1 MSETLDIYLRAHT
14 VLLDEP
20 KRKLRDTN
28 HPRADLRKWPE
39 FALVFDCE
47 SRTDVSQALTF
58 GFYRLL
64 KLEGTVYVLEE
75 EGAFFNDDLPKRERK
90 ILEAYVHSAVPDHP
104 PSLPPRFP
112 LHSRSGFV
120 RTTFYRYARKGALIV
135 GFNICYDL
143 ARLAT
148 KWSPGDENEWSLVLS
163 EYPDGNENLNHPRVL
178 IEPLDSRKAF
188 IRFRAEWVP
197 KQGKAKPT
205 DINKAGFLDLRTLLW
220 AEFHK
225 SMSLKS
231 ACELKAFKKHDLP
244 QKDDYAPTGQVS
256 VAEIEYGR
264 QDVRCTVALLNA
276 AKQEFDLHPTNRRP
290 DKIYSPGS
298 FVKSYFDQ
306 MGIIPPAEK
315 FKVPDEILGI
325 AMESYTGGRSEA
337 RIRNVELPVAPVDFT
352 SEYPT
357 ICVLMELMKVLTA
370 KDVSF
375 EDATADVQKLLE
387 KVTLKK
393 CFDPNLWPDLRFFA
407 LVKPKG
413 DVLPVRT
420 MYNGFTQNVGNNYLS
435 DDKLIWVAGPD
446 LINSAIQNHGKIP
459 RIERALRLV
468 PHGKQPGLR
477 PVRLRGAV
485 RIDPRRDDLF
495 RKVIEERK
503 RHESDKELYHWL
515 KIFAN
520 SIYGCFVEINPETLP
535 REKSVRVR
543 VYSGEESFIPNKRNQ
558 FIEREGLWYSPYL
571 GSLITA
577 GGRLL
582 LGMLEKCVSER
593 GGVYAW
599 ADTDALGIVSSTEGG
614 ALSGVPGCKNSRI
627 LPRTEVQEIIDRFAG
642 LNPYGFGGSI
652 LRFTEDNYI
661 NSDPKNAFRQLLA
674 FVISAKRYATYERH
688 GDQITIIRPKAHGL
702 GYLYPPA
709 DSPKGWDDDHE
720 LPKWVYEAWEYILR
734 KVLRLRPGEPAW
746 LRRPQMMRMVV
757 TTNSLLRRMH
767 RWKRFRPYNFF
778 LVPIL
783 AHGGYPADID
793 PDKFTLV
800 TPFEK
805 DQRKWLD
812 SVCINLEDS
821 RGKKRYRLT
830 TSFESDV
837 YGERAVVA
845 TFEALLN
852 DYLRHPE
859 SKSLAPNGEPCR
871 RETVGLLQR
880 AHIIGGKHRRIG
892 KEVDRRWEEGDDL
905 DAIRQRPIEYLA
917 IRAKSG
923 DATAIPGGAL
933 SRLVKK
939 IGLRKLMRQGLGR
952 RILQKIW
959 RQEPVKISTLRE
971 YERAIRQF
979 TSTTRRRK
987 SARL

>member
-1 MSETLDIYLRAHT
+1 MGGTHDLYFRAHT
-14 VLLDEP
+14 VPLDQPQDE
-20 KRKLRDTN
+20 RSGTGD
-28 HPRADLRKWPE
+28 PRADLRRRPE

-47 SRTDVSQALTF
+47 SRTDVRQELTF

-64 KLEGTVYVLEE
+64 KLNGTVYELEE
-75 EGAFFNDDLPKRERK
+75 EGAFFNDNLPKWERK
-90 ILEAYVHSAVPDHP
+90 VLEAYVQSAVPDHP

-112 LHSRSGFV
+112 LHSRADFV
-120 RTTFYRYARKGALIV
+120 RTVFYRYARKGALIV

-148 KWSPGDENEWSLVLS
+148 KWTAGDESEWSLVLS

-178 IEPLDSRKAF
+178 IEPLDSKKAF

-197 KQGKAKPT
+197 KKGEAKPT

-220 AEFHK
+220 AEFHR
-225 SMSLKS
+225 SLSLKS
-231 ACELKAFKKHDLP
+231 ACELKAFEKHNLP
-244 QKDDYAPTGQVS
+244 QKVDHTPTGQVTL
-256 VAEIEYGR
+256 AEIKYGR
-264 QDVRCTVALLNA
+264 HDVRCTAALLNA
-276 AKQEFDLHPTNRRP
+276 AKQEFDLHPINRGP
-290 DKIYSPGS
+290 DKVYSPAS
-298 FVKSYFDQ
+298 FVKAYFNE

-352 SEYPT
+352 SEYST
-357 ICVLMELMKVLTA
+357 VCVLMELMKVLTA
-370 KDVSF
+370 KDISF

-387 KVTLKK
+387 TITLKK

-420 MYNGFTQNVGNNYLS
+420 MYNGFTQNVGNSYLS
-435 DDKLIWVAGPD
+435 DDKPIWVAGPD

-477 PVRLRGAV
+477 TVRLRGAV

-495 RKVIEERK
+495 RKVIEDRK
-503 RHESDKELYHWL
+503 RHESDKELHHWL

-535 REKSVRVR
+535 RGKSVRVR

-558 FIEREGLWYSPYL
+558 VIEREGLLYTPYL

-599 ADTDALGIVSSTEGG
+599 ADTDAVGVVSSTEGG
-614 ALSGVPGCKNSRI
+614 ALTGVPGCENARI
-627 LPRTEVQEIIDRFAG
+627 LRRTEVQEIIDRFAD

-652 LRFTEDNYI
+652 LRFTEENYI
-661 NSDPKNAFRQLLA
+661 GSDPKNAFRQLLA
-674 FVISAKRYATYERH
+674 LVISAKRYATYERQ
-688 GDQITIIRPKAHGL
+688 GDRITIIGPKAHGL
-702 GYLYPPA
+702 GYLYPPT
-709 DSPKGWDDDHE
+709 DSPNGWDDDHE
-720 LPKWVYEAWEYILR
+720 LPKWVYEAWEYIVR
-734 KVLRLRPGEPAW
+734 KMLQLKPSKPAW
-746 LRRPQMMRMVV
+746 LKRPQMMRMAV
-757 TTNSLLRRMH
+757 TTHSLLRRMH

-783 AHGGYPADID
+783 APGGYPADID
-793 PDKFTLV
+793 PNKFTLV

-805 DQRKWLD
+805 GQQKWMD
-812 SVCINLEDS
+812 SVCINIDDS
-821 RGKKRYRLT
+821 RGRKLYRFT
-830 TSFESDV
+830 TSFESAA
-837 YGERAVVA
+837 YGERPVVA
-845 TFEALLN
+845 TFEALLH

-859 SKSLAPNGEPCR
+859 SKSLAPNGESCR
-871 RETVGLLQR
+871 PDTVGLLQR

-905 DAIRQRPIEYLA
+905 DAIRQRPIEYQA
-917 IRAKSG
+917 IRGKTG

-959 RQEPVKISTLRE
+959 RLEPVKVSTLRE

-979 TSTTRRRK
+979 TSTTGRRK
-987 SARL
+987 ISHL